1 MSKILDNFNEADF
14 ANLDNE
20 SLAQMINSVSLVDD
34 ISQIDPLR
42 MNSLITTAIE
52 RMEVSDDVRYEL
64 GRKLFENNAIT
75 ENLTE
80 NNFDLDGFKSA
91 IVEANIN
98 GVTQKQDYKP
108 DLDLM
113 VKHFNGEIDVD
124 GALGERSADLFLK
137 NAAILS
143 LYGESDS
150 FKDLPEYEQN
160 KISNALKTFD
170 HFSDSDFESVERY
183 KNVIS
188 EALEANGNKLEA
200 VENLEQEVNKAMEE
214 RFDFGAGT
222 ISNRPIEDLIPTR
235 EELIQEKL
243 KQIRIEEIDWVKR
256 YNDYLNSLGD
266 EVMIMSSGE
275 KMKEKLRGQNGF
287 SPMNARLFGDSIVT
301 IDKYGH
307 AQDTVF
313 NMAPN
318 GSSMTLSK
326 SFSYADP
333 KQTEKMFHL
342 AALKARSS
350 GWEKIYLSHPGPN
363 ANAELFLERS
373 INAMLDVDYDLSV
386 INVPKKYQYVLD
398 KIKLERPEISQE
410 AKLNVEY
417 ANINTPKEPEAD
429 LLEVEEPVL
438 DNPELERQ
446 EFIPE
451 SSEIT
456 GDFEIP
462 DVDIADERIY
472 LEVPFSEKEEARRLA
487 KEAGF
492 NLLWDSTEKSWYA
505 PEGANLDTMQKWNP
519 VRDILE
525 NQHSTQEAETPAV
538 EEPAFDDVEFDNPEV
553 ATQEVETP
561 EVAVQEIEDPLSA
574 SAEIEPEALEEPT
587 VDELTPPEYDMPPVD
602 AYEQQMNQDYD
613 QVFDNV
619 EFEAPEVAAQEIENP
634 AVEEPAFDDVE
645 FVNPSIDTPEAR
657 LEANVEKL
665 KDVFGENLVVD
676 DMQVLYKN
684 ENGILKLQ
692 NLDPNANGV
701 DIDNLINKISNGD
714 VRGVNADFKYMDLL
728 ETEVS
733 QSYLD
738 KNNPRNENLK
748 TLINKFDFEK
758 DADMIR
764 NIIETDRLERSVEIS
779 NTLVERKDEIEN
791 ISKEEYGPINRVN
804 KVLESKRKAARDN
817 LSESS
822 RQYLKEEIKN
832 YDPENKEQKNKLD
845 SAVLFEGYYDIN
857 NIENRLQKLNSKEDV
872 TGYRL
877 QELRDNYEKYDK
889 PKEVVQ
895 EPTPDISL
903 DEDFD
908 LFADVKKEQEPE
920 SQRRRNGR
928 GMGR

>member
-20 SLAQMINSVSLVDD
+20 SLAQMINGVSLVDD

-91 IVEANIN
+91 VVAANID
-98 GVTQKQDYKP
+98 GATQKQDYKP

-113 VKHFNGEIDVD
+113 VKHFRGEIDVD
-124 GALGERSADLFLK
+124 AALGERAEDLFLR

-143 LYGESDS
+143 LYGESQS
-150 FKDLPEYEQN
+150 LKELPEYEQN
-160 KISNALKTFD
+160 KINGALKTIFD
-170 HFSDSDFESVERY
+170 HFSDNDYESVERY
-183 KNVIS
+183 KNIIGDK
-188 EALEANGNKLEA
+188 LEENGNNLEA

-222 ISNRPIEDLIPTR
+222 ISNRPMEELVPTR

-243 KQIRIEEIDWVKR
+243 NQIRIEEIDWVKR

-373 INAMLDVDYDLSV
+373 INSMLDVDYNLSA

-410 AKLNVEY
+410 ARRDVEY
-417 ANINTPKEPEAD
+417 ANINTPEDPEAD
-429 LLEVEEPVL
+429 SLEAEEPVL
-438 DNPELERQ
+438 DNPELE
-446 EFIPE
+446 
-451 SSEIT
+451 
-456 GDFEIP
+456 
-462 DVDIADERIY
+462 ADEPD
-472 LEVPFSEKEEARRLA
+472 LPAEEL
-487 KEAGF
+487 
-492 NLLWDSTEKSWYA
+492 
-505 PEGANLDTMQKWNP
+505 
-519 VRDILE
+519 
-525 NQHSTQEAETPAV
+525 EAETPEIETPDV
-538 EEPAFDDVEFDNPEV
+538 EEPAFDDVEFDSPEV
-553 ATQEVETP
+553 DTQEVETP

-574 SAEIEPEALEEPT
+574 SEEIEPEALEEPT
-587 VDELTPPEYDMPPVD
+587 VDELAPPEYDVPPIG
-602 AYEQQMNQDYD
+602 AYEQEMNQDYVQAFD
-613 QVFDNV
+613 DVEFDNPEVATQEMETPDV
-619 EFEAPEVAAQEIENP
+619 EEPTFDDVELENPEVAAQEIETP
-634 AVEEPAFDDVE
+634 AVEEPTFDDVEFEAQEVMTQEMVAPSVEEPAFDDVE
-645 FVNPSIDTPEAR
+645 FVDPSIDTPEAR
-657 LEANVEKL
+657 LEVNSEKL
-665 KDVFGENLVVD
+665 KDIFSEDIIEKGLIPIYPEN
-676 DMQVLYKN
+676 
-684 ENGILKLQ
+684 I
-692 NLDPNANGV
+692 DPNVSGV
-701 DIDNLINKISNGD
+701 DIDRLIDKISDAAIAGKLSGD
-714 VRGVNADFKYMDLL
+714 DYIDL
-728 ETEVS
+728 VS
-733 QSYLD
+733 EEAAASYFD

-748 TLINKFDFEK
+748 NIIDSFDLGNASEK
-758 DADMIR
+758 DRILLSDIVIA
-764 NIIETDRLERSVEIS
+764 DRLERVAEI
-779 NTLVERKDEIEN
+779 NEALTNRKDEIRN
-791 ISKEEYGPINRVN
+791 LTQGYSVPMDRAND
-804 KVLESKRKAARDN
+804 VLDYQIKRAEDDLR
-817 LSESS
+817 LRSGW
-822 RQYLKEEIKN
+822 YLKDEIRN
-832 YDPENKEQKNKLD
+832 FDPEDKKHRNKLD
-845 SAVLFEGYYDIN
+845 SVVLLESHKVGEVGKILKEYNSKGEFTAD
-857 NIENRLQKLNSKEDV
+857 RLQ
-872 TGYRL
+872 G
-877 QELRDNYEKYDK
+877 LRDHYETHIK
-889 PKEVVQ
+889 PREEAQAAAYAAEALEAEANRIDPETV
-895 EPTPDISL
+895 
-903 DEDFD
+903 DF
-908 LFADVKKEQEPE
+908 FADDRKEKEE
-920 SQRRRNGR
+920 ETQRRRNGR

>member
-20 SLAQMINSVSLVDD
+20 SLAQMINGVSLVDD

-80 NNFDLDGFKSA
+80 NNFDMDGFKSA
-91 IVEANIN
+91 VVAANID
-98 GVTQKQDYKP
+98 GATQKQDYKP

-124 GALGERSADLFLK
+124 EALGERAEDLFLR

-143 LYGESDS
+143 LYGESQS
-150 FKDLPEYEQN
+150 LKDLPEYEQN
-160 KISNALKTFD
+160 KINGALKTIFD
-170 HFSDSDFESVERY
+170 HFSDNDYESVERY
-183 KNVIS
+183 KNIIGDK
-188 EALEANGNKLEA
+188 LEENGNNLEA

-214 RFDFGAGT
+214 KFDFGAGT
-222 ISNRPIEDLIPTR
+222 ISNRPIEDLVPTR

-243 KQIRIEEIDWVKR
+243 NQIRIEEIDWVKR
-256 YNDYLNSLGD
+256 YNDYLNSLSD

-373 INAMLDVDYDLSV
+373 INSMLDVDYNLSA

-410 AKLNVEY
+410 ARPDVEY
-417 ANINTPKEPEAD
+417 ANINTPEAPEAD
-429 LLEVEEPVL
+429 SLEAEEPVL
-438 DNPELERQ
+438 DNPELE
-446 EFIPE
+446 
-451 SSEIT
+451 
-456 GDFEIP
+456 
-462 DVDIADERIY
+462 ADEPDLPAEE
-472 LEVPFSEKEEARRLA
+472 LEAE
-487 KEAGF
+487 
-492 NLLWDSTEKSWYA
+492 T
-505 PEGANLDTMQKWNP
+505 PE
-519 VRDILE
+519 I
-525 NQHSTQEAETPAV
+525 ETPAV
-538 EEPAFDDVEFDNPEV
+538 EEPEFDDVEFSNPEV
-553 ATQEVETP
+553 DTQEVETP

-574 SAEIEPEALEEPT
+574 SEEIEPEALEEPT
-587 VDELTPPEYDMPPVD
+587 VDELAPPEYDLPPVD
-602 AYEQQMNQDYD
+602 SYEQQMNQDYE
-613 QVFDNV
+613 QAFDDVEFETPEVAAQEIETPVVEEPAFDDV
-619 EFEAPEVAAQEIENP
+619 EFEAPEVAAQEIETPAVEEPVFDDVELEAPEVAAQEIETP

-645 FVNPSIDTPEAR
+645 FVDPSIDTPEAR
-657 LEANVEKL
+657 LEVNSEKL
-665 KDVFGENLVVD
+665 KDIFSEDIIEKGLIPIYPEN
-676 DMQVLYKN
+676 
-684 ENGILKLQ
+684 I
-692 NLDPNANGV
+692 DPNVSGV
-701 DIDNLINKISNGD
+701 DIDRLIDKISDAAIAGKLSGD
-714 VRGVNADFKYMDLL
+714 DYIDL
-728 ETEVS
+728 VS
-733 QSYLD
+733 EEAAASYFD

-748 TLINKFDFEK
+748 NIIDSFDLGNASEK
-758 DADMIR
+758 DRILLSDIVIA
-764 NIIETDRLERSVEIS
+764 DRLERVAEI
-779 NTLVERKDEIEN
+779 NEALTNRKDEIRN
-791 ISKEEYGPINRVN
+791 LTQGYSVPMDRAND
-804 KVLESKRKAARDN
+804 VLDYQIKRAEDDLR
-817 LSESS
+817 LRSGW
-822 RQYLKEEIKN
+822 YLKDEIRN
-832 YDPENKEQKNKLD
+832 FDPEDKKHRNKLD
-845 SAVLFEGYYDIN
+845 SVVLLESHKVGEVGKILKEYNSKGEFTAD
-857 NIENRLQKLNSKEDV
+857 RLQ
-872 TGYRL
+872 G
-877 QELRDNYEKYDK
+877 LRDHYETHIK
-889 PKEVVQ
+889 PR
-895 EPTPDISL
+895 
-903 DEDFD
+903 EDAQAAAYAVEAAEAEAYKINPETVDF
-908 LFADVKKEQEPE
+908 FADDRKEKEE
-920 SQRRRNGR
+920 ETQRRRNGR

>member
-20 SLAQMINSVSLVDD
+20 SLAQMINGVSLVDD

-42 MNSLITTAIE
+42 MNSLITTAVE

-80 NNFDLDGFKSA
+80 NNFNLDGFKSA
-91 IVEANIN
+91 VVAANID
-98 GVTQKQDYKP
+98 GATQKQDYKP

-113 VKHFNGEIDVD
+113 VKHFSGEIDVD
-124 GALGERSADLFLK
+124 AALGERAEELFLR

-143 LYGESDS
+143 LYGESQS
-150 FKDLPEYEQN
+150 LKDLPEYEQN
-160 KISNALKTFD
+160 KINGALKTIFD
-170 HFSDSDFESVERY
+170 HFSDNDYESVERY
-183 KNVIS
+183 KNIIGDK
-188 EALEANGNKLEA
+188 LEENGNNLEA

-222 ISNRPIEDLIPTR
+222 ISNRPIEDLVPTR

-243 KQIRIEEIDWVKR
+243 NQIRIEEIDWVKR

-373 INAMLDVDYDLSV
+373 INSMLDVDYNLSA

-410 AKLNVEY
+410 ARPDVEY
-417 ANINTPKEPEAD
+417 ANINTPEDPEAD
-429 LLEVEEPVL
+429 SLEAEEPVL
-438 DNPELERQ
+438 DNPELE
-446 EFIPE
+446 
-451 SSEIT
+451 
-456 GDFEIP
+456 
-462 DVDIADERIY
+462 ADEPDLPAEE
-472 LEVPFSEKEEARRLA
+472 LEAE
-487 KEAGF
+487 
-492 NLLWDSTEKSWYA
+492 T
-505 PEGANLDTMQKWNP
+505 PE
-519 VRDILE
+519 I
-525 NQHSTQEAETPAV
+525 ETPAV

-561 EVAVQEIEDPLSA
+561 EIETPAVEEPAFDDVEFDSPEVDTQEVETPEVAVQEIEDPLSA
-574 SAEIEPEALEEPT
+574 SEEIEPEALEEPT
-587 VDELTPPEYDMPPVD
+587 VDELAPPEYDVPPIG
-602 AYEQQMNQDYD
+602 AYEQEANQDYV
-613 QVFDNV
+613 QAFDDV
-619 EFEAPEVAAQEIENP
+619 EFEAPEVATQEMVAP
-634 AVEEPAFDDVE
+634 SVEEPVFDDVE
-645 FVNPSIDTPEAR
+645 FVDPSIDTPEAR
-657 LEANVEKL
+657 LEVNLEKL
-665 KDVFGENLVVD
+665 KDIFGEDIVEKRFVPID
-676 DMQVLYKN
+676 P
-684 ENGILKLQ
+684 ENI
-692 NLDPNANGV
+692 DPNVSGV
-701 DIDNLINKISNGD
+701 DIDRLIDRISNDAIAGKLSGD
-714 VRGVNADFKYMDLL
+714 HHIDLVS
-728 ETEVS
+728 EEVAA
-733 QSYLD
+733 SYLD
-738 KNNPRNENLK
+738 ENNPRNENLK
-748 TLINKFDFEK
+748 NILDSFDLDNLQEKDRQLMYDIIKVDKLERTDEINEVLNNRKYEIRELTKVWDVGTVIDRADAVLYKEMKGAVSDLRLNSGRYLEDEIKTFDPEDKNHRKKLDNFVLLESFKVGEVGEILEEYNSKGEFTAHRLQDLKDRYEQHIKPREVAQAEAYAAEATYDPNDRNFDFFGDSKNEEQK
-758 DADMIR
+758 
-764 NIIETDRLERSVEIS
+764 EI
-779 NTLVERKDEIEN
+779 V
-791 ISKEEYGPINRVN
+791 
-804 KVLESKRKAARDN
+804 
-817 LSESS
+817 
-822 RQYLKEEIKN
+822 EEI
-832 YDPENKEQKNKLD
+832 
-845 SAVLFEGYYDIN
+845 
-857 NIENRLQKLNSKEDV
+857 
-872 TGYRL
+872 
-877 QELRDNYEKYDK
+877 
-889 PKEVVQ
+889 
-895 EPTPDISL
+895 
-903 DEDFD
+903 
-908 LFADVKKEQEPE
+908 
-920 SQRRRNGR
+920 QRRRNGR